1 MEWIAEDIGNG
12 ICDIVWDVMI
22 VPEQPEQ
29 PIDNITD
36 NAGNGSATVTDTMKT
51 NKNEQLRGNENSIN
65 QWPERYARRCSPI
78 PFFHLG
84 ERLHNRSVW
93 I

>member
-51 NKNEQLRGNENSIN
+51 NKNEQL
-65 QWPERYARRCSPI
+65 
-78 PFFHLG
+78 
-84 ERLHNRSVW
+84 
-93 I
+93 